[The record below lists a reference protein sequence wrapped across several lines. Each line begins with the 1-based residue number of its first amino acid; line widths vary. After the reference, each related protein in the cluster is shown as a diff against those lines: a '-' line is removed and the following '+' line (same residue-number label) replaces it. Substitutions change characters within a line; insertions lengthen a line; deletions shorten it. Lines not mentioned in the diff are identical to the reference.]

1 VDTLKESFL
10 AVAAM
15 QFHFFHVHLGE
26 DEVQY
31 TFNLA
36 MVSDICREN
45 PDSWEVTTA
54 SGRQY
59 TLEEDDLDRFR
70 EVTGL

>member
-1 VDTLKESFL
+1 MDTLKESFL

-15 QFHFFHVHLGE
+15 QFHFFHIYLGE

-36 MVSDICREN
+36 MVSDINREA

-59 TLEEDDLDRFR
+59 TLEEDDLRRFR
-70 EVTGL
+70 KVTGL